1 MAKWQAD
8 DFERRHYTIEGSAL
22 DEARKVRL
30 MVTVDGK
37 TLVDVTGMEPGIVAF
52 VSRPTEQGFD
62 IELVA
67 GGALAKRIV
76 PAGEQMWPVSDWQK
90 AALEVE

>member
-1 MAKWQAD
+1 MAKWQAE

-52 VSRPTEQGFD
+52 VSKPTDQGFD
-62 IELVA
+62 IELVS

>member
-1 MAKWQAD
+1 MAKWQAG
-8 DFERRHYTIEGSAL
+8 DFQRRHYTIEGPAL

-30 MVTVDGK
+30 MVAVDGK

-62 IELVA
+62 IEIVS
-67 GGALAKRIV
+67 GGELAKRLV
-76 PAGEQMWPVSDWQK
+76 PVGEEMWPVADWQK
-90 AALEVE
+90 DALGVE